1 MIAVCGDKFK
11 ALFVVTRNDVV
22 AQVEDPAGRLRC
34 TVDYLNE
41 LMYAPALTFEPVLC
55 VE

>member
-1 MIAVCGDKFK
+1 MSRDDV
-11 ALFVVTRNDVV
+11 AL
-22 AQVEDPAGRLRC
+22 QVEDPAGRLRC

-41 LMYAPALTFEPVLC
+41 LMYAPALIFEPVLC